1 MASKETGRG
10 RSLARR
16 LKAALDQRV
25 DAQRKAD
32 AARDIQRAQARLC
45 RARLLKDLA
54 DFGKALGHAKVSSAQ
69 DRVIVRY
76 GGKTLRFESVGDLDQ
91 VQVLGDGLAEGYR
104 LAHNAEL
111 GRWALHPP
119 HGAPKLLFDTG
130 LEDLIRRVFDL
141 RPAAECDDRQQDAA
155 GTDTTNGHKISGGST
170 GKTL

>member
-1 MASKETGRG
+1 MASEETGRG

-25 DAQRKAD
+25 NARRKAD
-32 AARDIQRAQARLC
+32 AARDIQRAQGRLL
-45 RARLLKDLA
+45 RARLLRDLA
-54 DFGKALGHAKVSSAQ
+54 DFGKALGHAKVSSSE
-69 DRVIVRY
+69 DRVVVRY
-76 GGKTLRFESVGDLDQ
+76 DGKSLRFESVGDQDQ
-91 VQVLGDGLAEGYR
+91 VQVQGDGLADGYR

-141 RPAAECDDRQQDAA
+141 RPAAESDEPQQDAA
-155 GTDTTNGHKISGGST
+155 HEEATNGHKKSGGRI